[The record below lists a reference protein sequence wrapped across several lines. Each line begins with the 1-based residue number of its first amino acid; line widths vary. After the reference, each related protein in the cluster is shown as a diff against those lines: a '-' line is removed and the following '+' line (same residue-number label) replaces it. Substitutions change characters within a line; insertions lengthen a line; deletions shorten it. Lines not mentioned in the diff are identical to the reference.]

1 MAEQADAHDSNSCS
15 FGSVGSIPTFGTF
28 EKFAWII
35 SWALPARGKGLA
47 DRETSTFGRNTIEKA
62 SLFYRH
68 FLPYQIDPGRFLNGM
83 DWRDIKNL
91 DHVLAFLDNSNNEE
105 QTEYDHELDHDAGV
119 YLSFQYTT
127 VTTLQMIDRNLFFRI
142 GVVSLHAG

>member
-35 SWALPARGKGLA
+35 SRALPDGGRALLIVKLA
-47 DRETSTFGRNTIEKA
+47 HLGGNTIEKA

-91 DHVLAFLDNSNNEE
+91 DHVLAFLDNGNNEE

-119 YLSFQYTT
+119 HLSFQYTT